1 MTGRNRRLLNE
12 WKILEERFSK
22 HKYIAV
28 SVEKRNFEDV
38 PTSYRVHYSFRSICG
53 VENVERLED
62 RGVLNPPIF
71 SSNFEMKIDIPAGYP
86 SIDAPANY
94 RFVGETLG

>member
-38 PTSYRVHYSFRSICG
+38 PTSYRVHYSFRSICFEIYFPLIERHTINLG
-53 VENVERLED
+53 PENP
-62 RGVLNPPIF
+62 VLF
-71 SSNFEMKIDIPAGYP
+71 F
-86 SIDAPANY
+86 
-94 RFVGETLG
+94 